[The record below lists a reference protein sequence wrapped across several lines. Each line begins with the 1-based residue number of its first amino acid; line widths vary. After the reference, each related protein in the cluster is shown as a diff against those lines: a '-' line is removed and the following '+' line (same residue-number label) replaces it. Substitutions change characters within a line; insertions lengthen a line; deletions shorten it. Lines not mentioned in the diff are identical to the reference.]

1 MQTAT
6 EPRNETAR
14 LADQLERAFRG
25 GSWHG
30 PSVLQALEGVTPL
43 REVRLR
49 ERASRRPLTD
59 AHSIWEIAVHIGTWM
74 EVTRQRVLGEEAS
87 TPADERDW
95 AAIEDQSEQAWRET
109 LAALEEG
116 QRSLQAVVREL
127 GDARLDDP
135 VPGSDPTVRGLLL
148 GVLQHNVYH
157 AGQISVLKKAAPA
170 AELSA

>member
-30 PSVLQALEGVTPL
+30 PSVLQALEGVDA
-43 REVRLR
+43 